1 MFSVYR
7 KELKL
12 YFRIRSTYI
21 ILTVLLVA
29 IGICTAVLAP
39 MGGLQFVPV
48 YLTPL
53 TLGALPLTQIFAER
67 RRRRT
72 NFDEVGFSMG
82 ISPICLTVGRFLA
95 ALTVFLIPVLLLAL
109 LPPLLSMMGT
119 VAYGSAY
126 ASVFG
131 YLLLVALLVAMEQAI
146 LPLASNMR
154 LGAVLAY
161 VPPVAFYLYQFLMT
175 LFPLGNTILSLLTS
189 INPIGLFYA
198 FTYGR
203 FPIADLVALV
213 TGIALCLTVG
223 VLLCKKRQ
231 GDMTIPSRHR
241 IAIILTAL
249 ALVLTLG
256 LNMGIS
262 LIPDSLVNPDV
273 SGSKTFEIVAETK
286 DYLKTLSNDVTVYYL
301 CNGGK
306 KAADMDMQYFLAD
319 LAALSPH
326 LQIKV
331 VDSAKETA
339 LIQQYGAANL
349 SDQSMVVVCGDRYLL
364 LDKNDLYHYYN
375 ADLQVSL
382 SPMQYAY
389 YLNAYTTYLQT
400 QSYGQYDQN
409 AVAYGSQLY
418 ASTATV
424 AYFDGCTRLTNA
436 IHYVTS
442 PDAPVVKI
450 FGDKDAM
457 DASLRAYLVS
467 YGYRFTTID
476 SPTQIGN
483 DCDLLL
489 LHTPKNDITS
499 EEAAALETYL
509 ADGGKVFLITS
520 CFYTDMPN
528 LHSVTQKYGLDVMN
542 TKNIVCEEDAQYHY
556 SVERSDYFLAHIAPC
571 DITKTFNGYFAVIT
585 AHAINVSENAPEGV
599 TVFPLLYTGEETG
612 CLLFENGEKDTENK
626 DRYVAAAVAQKGD
639 GKLLWLASPDSAG
652 ASGYTLSS
660 GGNFTLIC
668 ESMNWMTDN
677 AYQAVSIPSVAM
689 TSDGLA
695 LDANGVTVLA
705 VILAVVLPLAFL
717 IPASVY
723 LYKRKK
729 R

>member
-1 MFSVYR
+1 MFSIYR

-12 YFRIRSTYI
+12 YFRVRSTYI
-21 ILTVLLVA
+21 ILTVLLAA

-72 NFDEVGFSMG
+72 DFDEVCFSMG
-82 ISPICLTVGRFLA
+82 ISPISLTIGRFLA
-95 ALTVFLIPVLLLAL
+95 ALTVFSIPVLLLAL
-109 LPPLLSMMGT
+109 LPPLLSTMGT

-126 ASVFG
+126 ASIFG
-131 YLLLVALLVAMEQAI
+131 YFLLVALLVAMEQAI
-146 LPLASNMR
+146 LPLISNMR
-154 LGAVLAY
+154 LVAVLAY
-161 VPPVAFYLYQFLMT
+161 VPPIALYLYQFLMT
-175 LFPLGNTILSLLTS
+175 LLPFGDTVLSLLTA

-213 TGIALCLTVG
+213 TGIAFCMTVS
-223 VLLCKKRQ
+223 VLLCKKRR
-231 GDMTIPSRHR
+231 GDMTLPSRR
-241 IAIILTAL
+241 RVAIILTAI

-256 LNMGIS
+256 LNMGVS
-262 LIPDSLVNPDV
+262 LIPESLVNPDV
-273 SGSKTFEIVAETK
+273 SGSETFEIVAETK

-326 LQIKV
+326 LRIKI

-382 SPMQYAY
+382 SPIQYAY
-389 YLNAYTTYLQT
+389 YINAYTTYLQT

-418 ASTATV
+418 ASTTTV

-457 DASLRAYLVS
+457 DASLRDYLVS
-467 YGYRFTTID
+467 YGYRFTTMD
-476 SPTQIGN
+476 SLTQIGN
-483 DCDLLL
+483 DCNLLL
-489 LHTPKNDITS
+489 LHTPKNDITA
-499 EEAAALETYL
+499 EEAAALGAYL

-528 LHSVTQKYGLDVMN
+528 LHSVTQKYGLNVMN

-556 SVERSDYFLAHIAPC
+556 STERPDYFLAHIAPC
-571 DITKTFNGYFAVIT
+571 DITKSFNGYFAVIT

-599 TVFPLLYTGEETG
+599 TVSPLLYTGEETG
-612 CLLFENGEKDTENK
+612 CLMFENGEKDTENK
-626 DRYVAAAVAQKGD
+626 GKYVAAAVAQKGE
-639 GKLLWLASPDSAG
+639 GKLLWLASPDSATT
-652 ASGYTLSS
+652 SGYTLSS

-668 ESMNWMTDN
+668 EAMNWMTDN
-677 AYQAVSIPSVAM
+677 AYQNVSIPSVAM
-689 TSDGLA
+689 ISDGLT
-695 LDANGVTVLA
+695 LDATGVTVLA